1 MRHFMPTS
9 MTSPMPVTSPAM
21 RRSSIDRG
29 TERHARRVSVTS
41 RDGVGTVKR
50 GGRRP
55 KALSDDAEKENADDV
70 ADAET
75 VRRAAAPSFPSAS
88 TSASAS
94 NIAPVS
100 PRRVFIGATGATALA
115 LGANFLGATSSL
127 LSRDEATRNFARSNR
142 LDVLYPVNGYTRCYS
157 SSKGYEFIVP
167 VNYLLDQT
175 MASRN
180 ATRGAESL
188 DPLSARELELRSRNV
203 SEPDSAFGPMGS
215 SGEENVSVIT
225 SAVPRGFDLGV
236 FGGAGEQAEWL
247 LNNVLAKPGSGK
259 TGKLIGASQRVI
271 RGVTYYT
278 FEYTIQSD
286 QGWFRHNVAVFATR
300 GSTLY
305 TFVAQIPESR
315 WLSMRDSF
323 FAMAESFRVFVPSG

>member
-1 MRHFMPTS
+1 MRHFMATP
-9 MTSPMPVTSPAM
+9 MTMTTPVC
-21 RRSSIDRG
+21 RSSIHRG
-29 TERHARRVSVTS
+29 TERQRHLRHSP
-41 RDGVGTVKR
+41 RDGVGNAVKR
-50 GGRRP
+50 GGRRL
-55 KALSDDAEKENADDV
+55 KAMNDDDADAQDDADDNS
-70 ADAET
+70 ET
-75 VRRAAAPSFPSAS
+75 DRRAAPSFPSS
-88 TSASAS
+88 SSSS

-127 LSRDEATRNFARSNR
+127 LSRDEATRTFARSNR

-188 DPLSARELELRSRNV
+188 DPLIARELELRSRNV
-203 SEPDSAFGPMGS
+203 SEPDSAYGPMGS

-236 FGGAGEQAEWL
+236 FGGAGEQADWL

-259 TGKLIGASQRVI
+259 TGRLIGASQRVI

-305 TFVAQIPESR
+305 TFVAQIPEAR
-315 WLSMRDSF
+315 WLSMRDAF
-323 FAMAESFRVFVPSG
+323 FAMADSFRVFVPSG